1 MGKSLTIQARPE
13 DITIITKD
21 DIIQVQIH
29 SDFALSIELDNDV
42 MLKSKGDFVISA
54 DGEIDLIS
62 NGNPICIDSINSKIF
77 FNSREAKPIKN
88 LPESLIY
95 KQSLIEFKSI
105 KPIKKI
111 EDDGLEERVR
121 LLENEVSILLDILK
135 MRK

>member
-1 MGKSLTIQARPE
+1 MGKSLTIRARPE
-13 DITIITKD
+13 DITIDTKD

-62 NGNPICIDSINSKIF
+62 NGKPICIDSINSKIF

-88 LPESLIY
+88 LPESIIY
-95 KQSLIEFKSI
+95 RKKFIEFNEI
-105 KPIKKI
+105 KIDKEI
-111 EDDGLEERVR
+111 EDDSLEERVR
-121 LLENEVSILLDILK
+121 LLENEVSRLMEIIK
-135 MRK
+135 EK